1 VVFVAVVLLPQL
13 DPLTVKLT
21 VSFGTPTPPEVVT
34 VAVTADG
41 VAASAGIELGLAV
54 TDIAVAADPAVW
66 TIVTAPFPPEAYL
79 PASAA
84 AIVSVAVTGQ
94 NPVPT
99 EEV

>member
-1 VVFVAVVLLPQL
+1 VVFVTDVLLPQL

-34 VAVTADG
+34 VAVMDDG
-41 VAASAGIELGLAV
+41 VAASAGIEVGLA
-54 TDIAVAADPAVW
+54 TTEMAVAAEPAVW
-66 TIVTAPFPPEAYL
+66 TTVTAPFPPEAYL

-94 NPVPT
+94 KPVPT
-99 EEV
+99 DEV